1 MIPEPEAPQH
11 MSNFP
16 TVGPRKRGYDPTQ
29 VDEFLER
36 ARLVFDG
43 RDRGL
48 AAADIRRTAF
58 NLARGGYEPAPVDAA
73 LERLEDV
80 FATRER
86 QVARSELGEKEWFGR
101 ARELAQVIV
110 NRLNRPDGERFSR
123 AGFFMPGY
131 SIQQVDRFSSRL
143 IRYFSEGLPI
153 SVEDVRTVTF
163 RPQRGGYSEAQ
174 VDVLLDAVIDVMLA
188 VR

>member
-1 MIPEPEAPQH
+1 

-16 TVGPRKRGYDPTQ
+16 TVARGKRGYDPSQ

-36 ARLVFDG
+36 ARAVFDG
-43 RDRGL
+43 RADGL
-48 AAADIRRTAF
+48 AAADIRRAAF
-58 NLARGGYEPAPVDAA
+58 DLKKAGYDPGTVDAA

-86 QVARSELGEKEWFGR
+86 QAARRELGEKEWFGR

-110 NRLNRPDGERFSR
+110 NRLNRADGEKFDRV
-123 AGFFMPGY
+123 AILKQGY
-131 SIQQVDRFSSRL
+131 SVADVDRFSRRL
-143 IRYFSEGLPI
+143 IRYFSEGARLDL
-153 SVEDVRTVTF
+153 EDVRTATF
-163 RPQRGGYSEAQ
+163 RSQRGGYSEAQ
-174 VDVLLDAVIDVMLA
+174 VDMLLDSVTDVMLA

>member
-1 MIPEPEAPQH
+1 

-16 TVGPRKRGYDPTQ
+16 TVARGKRGYDPAQ
-29 VDEFLER
+29 VDEFLEHAR
-36 ARLVFDG
+36 AVFDG
-43 RDRGL
+43 RQAGL
-48 AAADIRRTAF
+48 AAADIRRAAF
-58 NLARGGYEPAPVDAA
+58 DLTKAGYEPGTVDAA

-86 QVARSELGEKEWFGR
+86 QAARSELGEKEWFGR

-123 AGFFMPGY
+123 VGIVKSGY
-131 SIQQVDRFSSRL
+131 SVAEVDRFSDRL
-143 IRYFSEGLPI
+143 IRYFSDGARLELA
-153 SVEDVRTVTF
+153 DVRTVTF
-163 RPQRGGYSEAQ
+163 RAQHGGYAEAQ
-174 VDVLLDAVIDVMLA
+174 VDMLLDAVTDVMLA